1 MCALVK
7 WSNQTIDG
15 SLFLFQKTM
24 WNGIHSKKEHIPER
38 RNHMS
43 WTHQSSH
50 LLESHHSLKHQPW
63 RSCFS
68 SFSSSHT
75 SFCSVLRICFVFS
88 LNMRVFIY
96 LQNSYF
102 CIHFVFI
109 SWICIET
116 HVTIFLIVN
125 QICTIYTST
134 CTVRSLVT
142 VTISFL

>member
-88 LNMRVFIY
+88 LNMRVFIDF
-96 LQNSYF
+96 QNYEVWDF
-102 CIHFVFI
+102 LEAPI
-109 SWICIET
+109 
-116 HVTIFLIVN
+116 IFLLHP
-125 QICTIYTST
+125 TIRMKNPKTPLSISYTNWQS
-134 CTVRSLVT
+134 VRPLQHRNS
-142 VTISFL
+142 